1 MRELNVFLIGT
12 SVVLCLCV
20 GLLPGKALGD
30 SKRIFMEYN
39 YQTFDGETKNKRTG
53 VTTENDFTNLTQ
65 LYTVDLIKNIYPYL
79 SARGGAIFEFVE
91 ASSTRAD
98 VDFDRRERTTEPF
111 AELDLENPLYSAGV
125 GYRKKEIKEKATAF
139 PTTRDFR
146 ERVETNLGWR
156 PVDLPHFDVR
166 FTRTDFY
173 DNLDTVDLTEDL
185 IALNSRYTGVQD
197 LFLDYTYTR
206 DDTENRISN
215 LESLQETHNGR
226 VNYSRSLIEGTL
238 NMDTSLVLTR
248 STGEIS
254 ARRAPG
260 GSELSSLLRSNGLF
274 SLDNTPEDGPA
285 LTSTPALIDG
295 NMEASAGIDI
305 GLDGDE
311 TILTNVGLDFGI
323 PLTVD
328 TLFVW
333 VDRRLSSTV
342 APSFTWSIYTSPDNT
357 DTSTWTLHATVVS
370 APFGIFE
377 DRFEIVFPAIETQFI
392 KVVTRP
398 LSPAVPDASNF
409 PNIFITELEA
419 FTTLRVRPGETL
431 RTENERL
438 SYNLNLLGTVSDQTG
453 VGYNLFYRF
462 DESDPGSQRRTS
474 LTNGVYVNH
483 IFNDVLSGSA
493 RLFRDDRDETGEK
506 RSVEHS
512 YNTSLR
518 AAYLEHL
525 VHTLSYTGTRLD
537 DRDGASYTN
546 SVFLR
551 NAARLYKGWDAFLDT
566 GFSWDKD
573 GSGNRARST
582 IARVGTN
589 LLPHE
594 KLNVAGSA
602 RRGTPRPFSLPSG
615 RYRFLDE

>member
-1 MRELNVFLIGT
+1 
-12 SVVLCLCV
+12 
-20 GLLPGKALGD
+20 
-30 SKRIFMEYN
+30 
-39 YQTFDGETKNKRTG
+39 
-53 VTTENDFTNLTQ
+53 
-65 LYTVDLIKNIYPYL
+65 
-79 SARGGAIFEFVE
+79 
-91 ASSTRAD
+91 
-98 VDFDRRERTTEPF
+98 
-111 AELDLENPLYSAGV
+111 
-125 GYRKKEIKEKATAF
+125 
-139 PTTRDFR
+139 
-146 ERVETNLGWR
+146 
-156 PVDLPHFDVR
+156 
-166 FTRTDFY
+166 
-173 DNLDTVDLTEDL
+173 
-185 IALNSRYTGVQD
+185 
-197 LFLDYTYTR
+197 
-206 DDTENRISN
+206 
-215 LESLQETHNGR
+215 
-226 VNYSRSLIEGTL
+226 
-238 NMDTSLVLTR
+238 
-248 STGEIS
+248 
-254 ARRAPG
+254 
-260 GSELSSLLRSNGLF
+260 
-274 SLDNTPEDGPA
+274 
-285 LTSTPALIDG
+285 
-295 NMEASAGIDI
+295 
-305 GLDGDE
+305 
-311 TILTNVGLDFGI
+311 
-323 PLTVD
+323 
-328 TLFVW
+328 
-333 VDRRLSSTV
+333 V

-462 DESDPGSQRRTS
+462 DESDPASQRRTS

-483 IFNDVLSGSA
+483 IFNDALSGSA

-551 NAARLYKGWDAFLDT
+551 NAARLYKGWDAFLDA

-594 KLNVAGSA
+594 KLNVNVNYLA
-602 RRGTPRPFSLPSG
+602 RWSDRSGGPGRFRQEGDAQAFFSPFRTLSLFGRVSVVDEEEETRSFQSYSLNWSPFPEGTLQFFFNYSEELRSVDDSRNRTYGPGLRW
-615 RYRFLDE
+615 RIRRTTFLEVSYNQIRNDSDIERSEFNNLDALLRISF